1 LFATVEF
8 RPPYSHHALLSL
20 RFQTSK
26 PLSQDKGY
34 SMSWVLNTACQPSRD
49 RIFLN
54 WVAHC
59 TRSEVLAQA
68 FNTKIFFIPY
78 LQRKGIIFTSL
89 RYLCALIATTGLL
102 LWRRPKLVFAM
113 NQPVFLPILVYLLSF
128 INRCQFV
135 VDSHSGLFNKKK
147 WMWAQP
153 LMKWVCRRS
162 VFTIVTNTVHKE
174 IVESWGADV
183 EILGSLIVPDHG
195 SKQISIDHP
204 QTIVVIG
211 TFAEDEPTLEVLR
224 AASLC
229 SKVQFYM
236 TGDYRKASRAVL
248 EMRPQNLSFTGF
260 LKQEEY
266 ISLVKSVDGA
276 MILVTNDNTMQ
287 RGAYEA
293 MSWGIPIITS
303 DWAILRDAFPKG
315 VVFVQNDMAGIV
327 DGVADFF
334 QRKEQLKLEI
344 QELRCE
350 TSYEFERRIREI
362 TKRYNLA
369 AKKGDK

>member
-1 LFATVEF
+1 
-8 RPPYSHHALLSL
+8 
-20 RFQTSK
+20 
-26 PLSQDKGY
+26 
-34 SMSWVLNTACQPSRD
+34 
-49 RIFLN
+49 LN

-68 FNTKIFFIPY
+68 FNTDLFFVPY
-78 LQRKGIIFTSL
+78 LQRKGVIFASL
-89 RYLCALIATTGLL
+89 RYLCALIGTTGLL
-102 LWRRPKLVFAM
+102 LWRRPKLVFVM

-128 INRCQFV
+128 IYRFQFV

-147 WMWAQP
+147 WIWAQP

-162 VFTIVTNTVHKE
+162 VFTIVTNTAHKE
-174 IVESWGADV
+174 IVESWGAAV
-183 EILGSLIVPDHG
+183 EILGALIVSDSG
-195 SKQISIDHP
+195 SERTSIDHP

-211 TFAEDEPTLEVLR
+211 TFAEDEPIAEVLQ

-236 TGDYRKASRAVL
+236 TGDYWKAHRTVAA
-248 EMRPQNLSFTGF
+248 MCPQNVKFTGF
-260 LKQEEY
+260 LRRKEY

-293 MSWGIPIITS
+293 MSWGTPIITS
-303 DWAILRDAFPKG
+303 DWAILREAFLKG
-315 VVFVQNDMAGIV
+315 AVFVQNDVAGIA
-327 DGVADFF
+327 DGLADFF
-334 QRKEQLKLEI
+334 RRKEQLKLEI

-350 TSYEFERRIREI
+350 KEYELEKRIREI
-362 TKRYNLA
+362 TKRYALA
-369 AKKGDK
+369 SSSTHWL